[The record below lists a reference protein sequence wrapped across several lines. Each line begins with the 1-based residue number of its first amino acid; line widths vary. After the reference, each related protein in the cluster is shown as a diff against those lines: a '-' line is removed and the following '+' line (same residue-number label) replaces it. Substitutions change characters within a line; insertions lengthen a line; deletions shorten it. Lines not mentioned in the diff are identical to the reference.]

1 MSLISL
7 VYPTK
12 HIIYQNLGEIG
23 EMPCPTLFGGYVERL
38 LSCTL
43 SCADLRSVDA
53 SGTDE
58 SQHKEARWNEKYAHN
73 FINHVDREEIS
84 SLLVMDGT
92 ILIMTNVSIC
102 SKNAGLGI
110 AVQE

>member
-38 LSCTL
+38 LSTRC
-43 SCADLRSVDA
+43 
-53 SGTDE
+53 
-58 SQHKEARWNEKYAHN
+58 
-73 FINHVDREEIS
+73 FIHSFKVI
-84 SLLVMDGT
+84 SLLVPKKEFFYGFFTM
-92 ILIMTNVSIC
+92 LF
-102 SKNAGLGI
+102 
-110 AVQE
+110 

>member
-38 LSCTL
+38 LRDLNKAL
-43 SCADLRSVDA
+43 S
-53 SGTDE
+53 
-58 SQHKEARWNEKYAHN
+58 N
-73 FINHVDREEIS
+73 
-84 SLLVMDGT
+84 DGR
-92 ILIMTNVSIC
+92 
-102 SKNAGLGI
+102 
-110 AVQE
+110 

>member
-38 LSCTL
+38 LITPPLETAISFMKDAYL
-43 SCADLRSVDA
+43 QKWDLGV
-53 SGTDE
+53 
-58 SQHKEARWNEKYAHN
+58 
-73 FINHVDREEIS
+73 FIFIEHIRKLTIEFLCLLEI
-84 SLLVMDGT
+84 D
-92 ILIMTNVSIC
+92 
-102 SKNAGLGI
+102 
-110 AVQE
+110 